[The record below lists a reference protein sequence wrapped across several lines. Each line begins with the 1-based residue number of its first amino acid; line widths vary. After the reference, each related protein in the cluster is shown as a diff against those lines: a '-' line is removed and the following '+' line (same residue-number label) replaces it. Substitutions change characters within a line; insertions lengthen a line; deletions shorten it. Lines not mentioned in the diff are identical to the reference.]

1 GDPPGTRGSTA
12 MTRKTSESASS
23 CGNHISIVEPIEPI
37 KTKVSCGWSL
47 LRGPYSTKCNC
58 AMCLNLPFLQ
68 PLPCPGH
75 HRCTWWPGPS
85 CHLHALSGAPTSPTC
100 ERP

>member
-1 GDPPGTRGSTA
+1 

-23 CGNHISIVEPIEPI
+23 FVNHISSVEPIEPI

-58 AMCLNLPFLQ
+58 AMCFNLPFLQ

-85 CHLHALSGAPTSPTC
+85 CHRSEEHTSELQSRFDFVC
-100 ERP
+100 RPLL